1 MATHHMT
8 LAASPF
14 EKIVGGKKTIE
25 SRLYDE
31 KRKHIAVG
39 DTIEFVCKDEP
50 TKIVSAR
57 VLALYRY
64 PSFPE
69 LFSAFPPEYF
79 GGSSKDE
86 LIAEIKKFYS
96 VEDEEKYSVVGI
108 KIQLG
113 K

>member
-1 MATHHMT
+1 MATYQMT
-8 LAASPF
+8 LTASPF
-14 EKIVGGKKTIE
+14 EKIAGGKKTIE

-39 DTIEFVCKDEP
+39 DTIDFVCKNEP
-50 TKIVSAR
+50 TRRISTK

-64 PSFPE
+64 QNFSE
-69 LFSAFPPEYF
+69 LFSAFLPESF

-86 LIAEIKKFYS
+86 LIAEIGKFYS
-96 VEDEEKYSVVGI
+96 KEDEEKYGVVGI

>member
-1 MATHHMT
+1 MATYQMT
-8 LAASPF
+8 LTAGPF
-14 EKIVGGKKTIE
+14 EKIADGKKTIE

-31 KRKHIAVG
+31 KRRHIAIN
-39 DTIEFVCKDEP
+39 DQINFVSKDEP
-50 TKIVSAR
+50 TKEISTR

-64 PSFPE
+64 KNFSE

-86 LIAEIKKFYS
+86 LIAEIREFYS
-96 VEDEEKYSVVGI
+96 KEDEEKYGVVGI
-108 KIQLG
+108 RIQLA

>member
-1 MATHHMT
+1 MT
-8 LAASPF
+8 LTASPF
-14 EKIVGGKKTIE
+14 EKIAGGKKTIE

-31 KRKHIAVG
+31 KRRHIVI
-39 DTIEFVCKDEP
+39 DDQIEFISKDEP
-50 TKIVSAR
+50 TRKVSTM

-64 PSFPE
+64 KSFLE

-86 LIAEIKKFYS
+86 LIAEIREFYS
-96 VEDEEKYSVVGI
+96 KEDEEKYGVVGI
-108 KIQLG
+108 RIQLA